1 MYHSPLTVNNIPSPF
16 GLGITHAVLNQKDA
30 LSLGAVSCH
39 RPHSTPLSDV
49 SAQCF
54 NINMADRHSNDP
66 LLDADDFCAEGY
78 GYIAFW

>member
-1 MYHSPLTVNNIPSPF
+1 MHHSPLTVTLTVNNIPSPF

-54 NINMADRHSNDP
+54 QYQ
-66 LLDADDFCAEGY
+66 Y
-78 GYIAFW
+78 G